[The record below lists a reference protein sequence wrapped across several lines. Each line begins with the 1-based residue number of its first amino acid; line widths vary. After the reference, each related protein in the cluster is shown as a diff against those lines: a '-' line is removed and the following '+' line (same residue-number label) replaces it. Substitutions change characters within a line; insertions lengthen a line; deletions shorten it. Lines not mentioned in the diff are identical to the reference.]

1 VTVNNKQHVFLY
13 QVDDKGIKK
22 LNVPLLNLIAS
33 DIVNTLLPLENIELF
48 LTDYHYQLDIKN
60 KIIENLVSKELD
72 NLQSLTIVTLQ
83 EDFYEDL

>member
-1 VTVNNKQHVFLY
+1 MTVNNNQHVFLY
-13 QVDDKGIKK
+13 KVDDKGIKII
-22 LNVPLLNLIAS
+22 NVPLLNLIAT

-48 LTDYHYQLDIKN
+48 LTDYHYQLEVKK

-72 NLQSLTIVTLQ
+72 NLQTLTIVTLQ

>member
-1 VTVNNKQHVFLY
+1 MTVNNKQHVFLY

>member
-1 VTVNNKQHVFLY
+1 MTANNKQHVFLY